1 MNIDSEQ
8 SNKYMKVLENY
19 YKLKNKYEK
28 KRHDYKR
35 TFLKKNPQAS
45 IIEKKQALEDFKK
58 RRKCINCNQT
68 GGTIFTREGEN
79 LVAYCNCIQ
88 PCNLNINIKPPTII
102 GITDNLENLKH
113 DINERK
119 RIITEY
125 KLDLLFELDN
135 EEVILNEFQTNK
147 DELET
152 LLTYHSNLTEIN
164 ENLNEKIS
172 IAIEGSEENITV
184 NKKQYLVDKQKQLNN
199 LVNDYKKNIS
209 EYKKS
214 GEISILNDA
223 LLIYK
228 NVILPLQNEIRQYKY
243 QKIFIDSH
251 SKSNT
256 GKINKKE
263 MPVYHITK
271 QQISI
276 ENRYVNNED
285 FEIIENKK

>member
-1 MNIDSEQ
+1 MKIDSDEYR
-8 SNKYMKVLENY
+8 KYMKVLENY
-19 YKLKNKYEK
+19 YKLKQKYEK
-28 KRHDYKR
+28 KKTDFKKKI
-35 TFLKKNPQAS
+35 LKKNPQAS
-45 IIEKKQALEDFKK
+45 IIEKKQALEDYKK
-58 RRKCINCNQT
+58 KRKCINCNKT
-68 GGTIFTREGEN
+68 GGTIFTKEGDN
-79 LVAYCNCIQ
+79 FVAYCNCIT
-88 PCNLNINIKPPTII
+88 PCNLNINIKPPKII

-147 DELET
+147 GELET
-152 LLTYHSNLTEIN
+152 LLTYYSDLTEIHK
-164 ENLNEKIS
+164 NLNEKIS
-172 IAIEGSEENITV
+172 LTIEGSEENIMV
-184 NKKQYLVDKQKQLNN
+184 NKKQYLSDKQKELNN

-223 LLIYK
+223 LVIYK
-228 NVILPLQNEIRQYKY
+228 NVILPLQNEIRQNKY
-243 QKIFIDSH
+243 QEIFIDSY

-263 MPVYHITK
+263 MPIFHITK
-271 QQISI
+271 QRISI